1 MTLRDYLRAR
11 RAAVTPVTPAQPPEV
26 TKNTNKINDVTPVT
40 PVTPQNNTN
49 ASDAR
54 GKAPQRQGPESNST
68 PASAPQAAN
77 EKSPGAADAWQ
88 AADRAYRRHVE
99 ACAICA
105 AAGRGYGQRCPAGA
119 DLWARYERLPGP
131 AAPRQKTTG
140 HDAITQGPHPY
151 QAERLRNWSPASE
164 EEIGRMA
171 AVQARAL
178 ALGMHE
184 AEAERLADVVHW
196 GRRCGDERAP
206 CVTCAHLRAGSDSRW
221 RCAVQHLALPVELVA
236 LPHRCPHRLE
246 ALP

>member
-1 MTLRDYLRAR
+1 MSAATLAERLALRGISMAAR
-11 RAAVTPVTPAQPPEV
+11 QGRLLVWPSSRLTDEDRAAIRQHRNELLALL
-26 TKNTNKINDVTPVT
+26 
-40 PVTPQNNTN
+40 
-49 ASDAR
+49 A
-54 GKAPQRQGPESNST
+54 QGPESNSD
-68 PASAPQAAN
+68 PIGASQAAN

-119 DLWARYERLPGP
+119 DLWARYARLPGP
-131 AAPRQKTTG
+131 AAPRQQTTG
-140 HDAITQGPHPY
+140 HDAITLGPHPY
-151 QAERLRNWSPASE
+151 QAERLRDWSPASE
-164 EEIGRMA
+164 EEVGRMA